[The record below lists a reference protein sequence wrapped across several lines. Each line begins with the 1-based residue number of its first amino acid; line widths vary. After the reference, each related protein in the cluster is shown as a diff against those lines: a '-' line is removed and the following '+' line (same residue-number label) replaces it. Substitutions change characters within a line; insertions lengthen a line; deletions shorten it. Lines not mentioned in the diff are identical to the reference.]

1 MTPQRIACL
10 AAALLP
16 AVGTAADFAAKG
28 AKGVLSVEYVY
39 TSHGRKADKYDS
51 HEWRVKRSVS
61 MSSELAAE
69 APAALPRLQA
79 PDAQQMARIDQ
90 QRAQAEKMSRQMAP
104 AMAGVEALLAKC
116 GEDEAC
122 IEREAVK
129 MGNAMAGQK
138 QTRELLKTGA
148 ETNAVMQPGALRY
161 QAWQSTSLSGS
172 YQIEEQQTFVTA
184 DPLCMERPGSR
195 CHREVRRSGAGAV
208 PPPPADTRKQAAAGF
223 AAAEFDTA
231 GKTLY
236 VRLPVPL
243 NVLPCTEV
251 ITTDMPGASESG
263 TPRACRQLF
272 QVADKASPFSVAL
285 QPGSRQQSGERTLAI
300 EGGGPESGQL
310 VVRWRFVP
318 R

>member
-1 MTPQRIACL
+1 MTSHRNVWL

-16 AVGTAADFAAKG
+16 AVCTAAEFAAKG
-28 AKGVLSVEYVY
+28 TRGVLSAEYVY
-39 TSHGRKADKYDS
+39 TANGRKADKDDS

-61 MSSELAAE
+61 MRAELVAE

-79 PDAQQMARIDQ
+79 PDAQQMAKIDQ

-104 AMAGVEALLAKC
+104 AMSGVEALLAKC

-122 IEREAVK
+122 IEREAVR
-129 MGNAMAGQK
+129 MGDAMAGQK
-138 QTRELLKTGA
+138 PTRELLKTGA
-148 ETNAVMQPGALRY
+148 ETSAAMQPGALRY

-172 YQIEEQQTFVTA
+172 FQIEELQKFVTT
-184 DPLCMERPGSR
+184 DPLCMGRPGAR

-223 AAAEFDTA
+223 AATEFDAA
-231 GKTLY
+231 GKMLY

-243 NVLPCTEV
+243 NVLPCTEA

-263 TPRACRQLF
+263 TPRACQHLF
-272 QVADKASPFSVAL
+272 QVAGKASPFTVAL
-285 QPGSRQQSGERTLAI
+285 PAGAREQAGERTLAI
-300 EGGGPESGQL
+300 EGGGPEGGQL

>member
-1 MTPQRIACL
+1 MTLHRIAWL

-16 AVGTAADFAAKG
+16 GVSSAADFAAKG
-28 AKGVLSVEYVY
+28 ARGVLSVEYLY
-39 TSHGRKADKYDS
+39 TSSGKKADKHDS
-51 HEWRVKRSVS
+51 HEWRIRHSVS
-61 MSSELAAE
+61 MSSELVAE
-69 APAALPRLQA
+69 APASLARLQA

-104 AMAGVEALLAKC
+104 AAAGVEALLAKC

-129 MGNAMAGQK
+129 MGDAMAGQK
-138 QTRELLKTGA
+138 PSRELLKTGV
-148 ETNAVMQPGALRY
+148 ETSAAMQPGALRY

-172 YQIEEQQTFVTA
+172 YQIDEQQKFATT
-184 DPLCMERPGSR
+184 DPLCMDRPGMR

-208 PPPPADTRKQAAAGF
+208 PPPVDPRKQAAAGF
-223 AAAEFDTA
+223 AATEFDTA
-231 GKTLY
+231 AKMLY

-251 ITTDMPGASESG
+251 ITTDIPGASESG
-263 TPRACRQLF
+263 TPRACQQLF
-272 QVADKASPFSVAL
+272 QPAGKASPFTVAL
-285 QPGSRQQSGERTLAI
+285 QPGSRTQSGERTLAI
-300 EGGGPESGQL
+300 EGSGPERGQL

>member
-1 MTPQRIACL
+1 MTSHRIAWL

-16 AVGTAADFAAKG
+16 AVCTAADFAAKG
-28 AKGVLSVEYVY
+28 ARGVLSAEYVY
-39 TSHGRKADKYDS
+39 TANGRKADKYDS

-61 MSSELAAE
+61 MSSELVAE
-69 APAALPRLQA
+69 APASLPRLQA
-79 PDAQQMARIDQ
+79 PDAQQMGRIDQ

-104 AMAGVEALLAKC
+104 AMSGVEALLAKC

-138 QTRELLKTGA
+138 QTREVLKSGA
-148 ETNAVMQPGALRY
+148 ETSAVMQPGALRY

-172 YQIEEQQTFVTA
+172 YQIDEHQKFVTA
-184 DPLCMERPGSR
+184 DPLCMERPGAR

-223 AAAEFDTA
+223 AATEFDTA
-231 GKTLY
+231 GKMLY

-243 NVLPCTEV
+243 NVLPCTEA

-263 TPRACRQLF
+263 TPLACQHHF
-272 QVADKASPFSVAL
+272 QVAGKASPFTVAL
-285 QPGSRQQSGERTLAI
+285 QPGSRAQSGERTLSL
-300 EGGGPESGQL
+300 EGGGPEGGQL
-310 VVRWRFVP
+310 VVRWQFVP

>member
-1 MTPQRIACL
+1 MTLHRIAWI

-16 AVGTAADFAAKG
+16 AVASAADFAAKG

-39 TSHGRKADKYDS
+39 TSAGKKADKYDS
-51 HEWRVKRSVS
+51 HEWRVKHSVS
-61 MSSELAAE
+61 MSSDLAAE
-69 APAALPRLQA
+69 APASLARLQA
-79 PDAQQMARIDQ
+79 PDAQQMAKVDQ
-90 QRAQAEKMSRQMAP
+90 QRAQAEKMSKQMAP
-104 AMAGVEALLAKC
+104 TAAGVEALLAKC

-148 ETNAVMQPGALRY
+148 ETSAVMQPGALRY

-172 YQIEEQQTFVTA
+172 YQVDEQQKFVTA
-184 DPLCMERPGSR
+184 DPLCMERPGAR
-195 CHREVRRSGAGAV
+195 CHREVRRSGAGAL
-208 PPPPADTRKQAAAGF
+208 PPPPADTRSQAAAGF
-223 AAAEFDTA
+223 AAVEFDTA
-231 GKTLY
+231 GKMLY
-236 VRLPVPL
+236 VRLPLPL

-251 ITTDMPGASESG
+251 VTTDMPGAKDSG
-263 TPRACRQLF
+263 TPRACQQLF
-272 QVADKASPFSVAL
+272 QVGGKASPFTVAL
-285 QPGSRQQSGERTLAI
+285 RAGSREQSGERVLAI
-300 EGGGPESGQL
+300 EGSGPERGQL